1 MKYAVEN
8 GMLDLSYIQTTIEM
22 SKRKEILSNHPYEIY
37 QEKSGKF
44 CTYIPDEKRRRVL
57 VRRKTMEE
65 VEDVVV
71 EYWEEQINSP
81 TLKSIFYEWLD
92 RKIGYN
98 EISKATYD
106 KYSNDFRRFYEDDR
120 KFGDNRIKNIDED
133 DVEDFLK
140 ESIPKHSLTAKGFSN
155 LRLITSGL
163 FKQAKKKKYI
173 TWSISELINDMDIS
187 RKAFKKVIKEDCE
200 EVFNDNEKDKI
211 MEYMEKNPNIYNL
224 AIMLIFETGI
234 RVGEL
239 VGLKWEDFD
248 GISLKIRRT
257 ETKYMDESIG
267 KTVYKMKEFPKTEAG
282 VRSVVIP
289 SDYLWI
295 MKKLKALNPFT
306 DFIFEKDGEAIRTYV
321 IRDKLEKLCKELD
334 IRQKS
339 PHKIRKTYGSILLDN
354 NIDKNLILN
363 QMGHADIL
371 TTETKYHRNRK
382 TLDKQAEIISNIPE
396 LRHANKAIN

>member
-1 MKYAVEN
+1 MDDILKYAVEN

-22 SKRKEILSNHPYEIY
+22 NKRKEILSNHPYEIY

-163 FKQAKKKKYI
+163 FKQAKKKK
-173 TWSISELINDMDIS
+173 
-187 RKAFKKVIKEDCE
+187 F
-200 EVFNDNEKDKI
+200 
-211 MEYMEKNPNIYNL
+211 
-224 AIMLIFETGI
+224 
-234 RVGEL
+234 
-239 VGLKWEDFD
+239 GLNT
-248 GISLKIRRT
+248 I
-257 ETKYMDESIG
+257 
-267 KTVYKMKEFPKTEAG
+267 
-282 VRSVVIP
+282 
-289 SDYLWI
+289 
-295 MKKLKALNPFT
+295 
-306 DFIFEKDGEAIRTYV
+306 
-321 IRDKLEKLCKELD
+321 
-334 IRQKS
+334 
-339 PHKIRKTYGSILLDN
+339 
-354 NIDKNLILN
+354 
-363 QMGHADIL
+363 
-371 TTETKYHRNRK
+371 
-382 TLDKQAEIISNIPE
+382 
-396 LRHANKAIN
+396 